1 MPGVGLRPL
10 PLLPPGSLASQVCSS
25 SQELCRLPQ
34 RRPLPRETPDS
45 LRRLVTG
52 MRIRSGRKCC
62 PAAPRRWSLCPLVCV
77 ASVAHRFL
85 PTDLKLYALLSLCV
99 GRGVALLPPPTAR
112 RRGPFCFMPAAHAPS
127 PPRAR
132 RRARRRAPRR
142 ARPRPCGAG
151 AGEDTVLA
159 AFSARGSQPPRHGPH
174 PLPRGAASSRVGLV
188 CACVRLCPWSSWALS
203 ATLSAHVS
211 LLDLGNYYSFIVNTI
226 AGKGGSPSVL
236 KFQNSL
242 PNSYQI
248 PLKIPLEYFAY

>member
-99 GRGVALLPPPTAR
+99 GRGR
-112 RRGPFCFMPAAHAPS
+112 RSAAPS
-127 PPRAR
+127 HRPEAGSLLLH
-132 RRARRRAPRR
+132 ACCRAPRR
-142 ARPRPCGAG
+142 ARPRPCG

-188 CACVRLCPWSSWALS
+188 CTCVRLCPWSSWALS

>member
-99 GRGVALLPPPTAR
+99 GRGRRSAAPSHRPEAGSLLLHACCSCAVATQSPAQSPAQSPPASLRCR
-112 RRGPFCFMPAAHAPS
+112 RRYRSGCIFSTGEPAAAT
-127 PPRAR
+127 
-132 RRARRRAPRR
+132 RAPPASPRR
-142 ARPRPCGAG
+142 CLVACRPC
-151 AGEDTVLA
+151 L
-159 AFSARGSQPPRHGPH
+159 H
-174 PLPRGAASSRVGLV
+174 
-188 CACVRLCPWSSWALS
+188 VRP
-203 ATLSAHVS
+203 TLSVVELGSFRHALCSCVITGLRK
-211 LLDLGNYYSFIVNTI
+211 LLQLYS
-226 AGKGGSPSVL
+226 KYDSR
-236 KFQNSL
+236 
-242 PNSYQI
+242 
-248 PLKIPLEYFAY
+248 